1 MSREIIYLKAISE
14 GYAAGMRGDPTSFI
28 VGEGIAAR
36 GGCFGHTVGLY
47 KEFGADR
54 VIDTPISEAGFVGM
68 CAAAAACGSRAVADM
83 MYSDFILLTLDQLIN
98 QAAKMHYVSGG
109 QFKMPLTLGAIY
121 GITGSA
127 GCHHSQSFHPWFM
140 YVPGIRVVMPSTPYD
155 VKGLMASAIMDD
167 NIAIVLLHRA
177 LLRLKG
183 DVPEN
188 DYRIPLGQANVVREG
203 SDVTIATVGLMVHHS
218 LKAAETLQSQGI
230 GAEVIDLRT
239 VAPLDEETILKSV
252 EKTRR
257 LIVVDEGYATCG
269 VGAEIAARVQ
279 EKMHGQLKSPI
290 GRLHTV
296 GVPIPFSPV
305 LENAALPTPEKIV
318 AAITKMR

>member
-1 MSREIIYLKAISE
+1 
-14 GYAAGMRGDPTSFI
+14 
-28 VGEGIAAR
+28 
-36 GGCFGHTVGLY
+36 
-47 KEFGADR
+47 
-54 VIDTPISEAGFVGM
+54 
-68 CAAAAACGSRAVADM
+68 
-83 MYSDFILLTLDQLIN
+83 
-98 QAAKMHYVSGG
+98 
-109 QFKMPLTLGAIY
+109 
-121 GITGSA
+121 
-127 GCHHSQSFHPWFM
+127 
-140 YVPGIRVVMPSTPYD
+140 
-155 VKGLMASAIMDD
+155 
-167 NIAIVLLHRA
+167 VLLHRA

-296 GVPIPFSPV
+296 GVPIPFRPV
-305 LENAALPTPEKIV
+305 LENAAIPTPEKIV